1 MLTVK
6 FIKFLLDLDEQ
17 IFFFHYRINFNR
29 YFPRDSFIQCYIYAT
44 YFLYAYR
51 LL

>member
-6 FIKFLLDLDEQ
+6 FINFLLDLDEQ
-17 IFFFHYRINFNR
+17 IFFHYRINFNR